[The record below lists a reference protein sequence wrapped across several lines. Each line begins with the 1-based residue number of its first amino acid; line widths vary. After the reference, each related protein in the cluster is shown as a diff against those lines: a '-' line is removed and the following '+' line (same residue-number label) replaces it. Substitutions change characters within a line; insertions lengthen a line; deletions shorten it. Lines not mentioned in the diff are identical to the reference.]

1 MTDYGWDDTGHDAGD
16 LAGQELEA
24 PLGDS
29 YDDAQWDLSQ
39 AASAES
45 DAAWYA
51 GEAHDDID
59 NAES

>member
-1 MTDYGWDDTGHDAGD
+1 MSEYGLDAS
-16 LAGQELEA
+16 
-24 PLGDS
+24 LGDS
-29 YDDAQWDLSQ
+29 YDDAQWDLSE

-51 GEAHDDID
+51 SEAADDVD